1 MNYSED
7 EGPTG
12 TDDPRWHVDSGYAE
26 LGTEAPGAPEPGEI
40 WERARRIVRNYEFTD
55 HRLLRGVYRRDAT
68 LLGRDMVLQGRF
80 LFLRFYLPVRVT
92 DAYDTVRDGQR
103 VYGWTYRTLC
113 GHLEQGRL
121 SYEVVK
127 DPGTGRVTFWIHAYS
142 RRAPLPNP
150 LYRLGW
156 ALFGRTTQLDF
167 YRRVGRRTRELVDH
181 DTPVTAEHDGGLVIV
196 PRHRPD
202 PWWDRLA
209 IDVVRPGV
217 CP

>member
-1 MNYSED
+1 VNYSED
-7 EGPTG
+7 QAPTG

-26 LGTEAPGAPEPGEI
+26 LGTEAPGAPEPGGI
-40 WERARRIVRNYEFTD
+40 WERARRIVRDYEFTD

-80 LFLRFYLPVRVT
+80 LLLRFYLPVRVT
-92 DAYDTVRDGQR
+92 DAYDTVRGGQR
-103 VYGWTYRTLC
+103 VYGWTYHTLC

-142 RRAPLPNP
+142 RRGPLANP

-156 ALFGRTTQLDF
+156 ALFGRTTQLEF
-167 YRRVGRRTRELVDH
+167 YRRVGQRTKELVDLNPPVIAVH
-181 DTPVTAEHDGGLVIV
+181 DAGLIIV

-202 PWWDRLA
+202 PWWDRFA